1 MQSYQ
6 IAVSNAAVA
15 DLDGIASYVAS
26 LYRPESGRREG
37 NKLLGQLASLSF
49 TADILAYSRF
59 AVAKAIH
66 PKAKTLSIVNHR
78 WTVVFHIDGD
88 FVVIDRI
95 LPSKM
100 MIK

>member
-26 LYRPESGRREG
+26 LYRPESGRRYV